1 MNKIGAWLVGAR
13 GTLASTAVVG
23 ARAIVHGLADGG
35 GLVTELPELSPL
47 PLVGLDQIVF
57 GGWDV
62 GSRTILE
69 QARTLANE
77 DRALPPGLVA
87 AIEDDLKAA
96 DLRIRD
102 GYFDNGGPATRA
114 LKRTVRGRRPKPTRS
129 RWPGWAP
136 TATRW
141 RAARATVRSIVTGS
155 PAWMAATSVTA
166 RSSSPGPK
174 RAVSRDPALTVGLTT
189 YSPPPAGTVKASP
202 GATNVVGTT
211 GSPAAVSSC
220 R

>member
-1 MNKIGAWLVGAR
+1 MNKIGAWLIGAR

-23 ARAIVHGLADGG
+23 ARAIVHGLAGGG

-62 GSRTILE
+62 GSRTILD

-102 GYFDNGGPATRA
+102 GFFDNGGPATRT
-114 LKRTVRGRRPKPTRS
+114 LKRVTLGDAEQADLVFDELMGSEVEGRKK
-129 RWPGWAP
+129 WIMANAKK
-136 TATRW
+136 ATLD
-141 RAARATVRSIVTGS
+141 V
-155 PAWMAATSVTA
+155 
-166 RSSSPGPK
+166 
-174 RAVSRDPALTVGLTT
+174 
-189 YSPPPAGTVKASP
+189 
-202 GATNVVGTT
+202 
-211 GSPAAVSSC
+211 
-220 R
+220 